1 MIKVAIVDDHLLFR
15 QGLCSILRANEELY
29 VSGDFA
35 SAEEF
40 IVALAGLDLDVLL
53 LDIDMPG
60 MSGIDAI
67 PAILAINASLKII
80 MLTMHLSHSKIQEVI
95 ALGAK
100 GYLLKTSNED
110 QLVKAIETVVEGKDY
125 YSEEVT
131 KELIASFKNASLK
144 VVLTPREIEILKL
157 VCEELSSAEIAEKL
171 FISPHTAETHRKNI
185 LSKTGCKNSIGL
197 VRYAIE
203 NGIISP

>member
-15 QGLCSILRANEELY
+15 QGLCSILKANEDLY
-29 VSGDFA
+29 ISGDFE

-40 IVALAGLDLDVLL
+40 ITALVGLELDVLL

-67 PAILAINASLKII
+67 SIILAKNKSLKII

-110 QLVKAIETVVEGKDY
+110 QLVKAINLVAKGEEY
-125 YSEEVT
+125 YSDEVT
-131 KELIASFKNASLK
+131 KELISGFKNTSLRI
-144 VVLTPREIEILKL
+144 VLTPREIEILKL

-197 VRYAIE
+197 VRYALE
-203 NGIISP
+203 NGIIHA